1 MTITSPGQLV
11 KEVQAKLAG
20 MPKTG
25 PDLYHAAEK
34 PAEAVKG
41 YLQMMLGIVV
51 AVVVAYSLIFRWSA
65 LPLSEI
71 ADRALT
77 LVGGALAISAV
88 VELAFTFFTPGPD
101 EALDPL
107 ILGVS
112 SFALIN
118 ISKDSTKLDL
128 SHMIPLALLALTLA
142 LLFLARRFLLENAK
156 NHNGAGPVRG
166 EMQRAP
172 QDQQHSQVVARQGT
186 DMVPRPAPSEDT

>member
-1 MTITSPGQLV
+1 MMSPGQLV

-20 MPKTG
+20 MPRTG

-41 YLQMMLGIVV
+41 YLQMLLGIVI

-65 LPLSEI
+65 LPLSGI

-118 ISKDSTKLDL
+118 ISMDTTKLDL

-142 LLFLARRFLLENAK
+142 LLFLARRFLLESAK
-156 NHNGAGPVRG
+156 NGSGAEAGRREVPS
-166 EMQRAP
+166 AP
-172 QDQQHSQVVARQGT
+172 QGHGHGQVAVRRST
-186 DMVPRPAPSEDT
+186 DKVPRPTPSEDT